1 MLSSSQKWVP
11 TKYMLRGVKFL
22 LDKPGAGLWLD
33 PGLRKTSI
41 VLAALTALKQEK
53 NLKRALVI
61 APLRVAQLTWP
72 GELRKW
78 TDFHHLKFNVLHG
91 GDKDDLLTDRVDVSL
106 INPEGLAWLFAKV
119 NPEKWPWDV
128 LVVDESTKFKS
139 WKAQRTKLL
148 CRYLDKFDR
157 RWILTGTP
165 APNGLGDVFAQVYIM
180 DGGKALGPHITKF
193 RNRYMVQ
200 GGYLGYQ
207 WLPRPG
213 AWEEVARK
221 IKPIVMRLDAK
232 DWIELPPLVYN
243 TIEVE
248 LPDAA
253 RQVYKKLERDFFVEL
268 EKGDVVAVNA
278 AALSTKLRQAT
289 NGSVYM
295 ADGAAHVLHDAK
307 LDALDDL
314 VEELQ
319 GSPLLVSVSFL
330 SEVAQIRARLGATIP
345 YLGGGVSGKVAEH
358 IVHNWNAGKLPVLL
372 VHPASV
378 SHGLNM
384 QENAHHLCWY
394 GLTWNLEEYDQLIR
408 RIWRSGQKQRV
419 IVHHIIARKTVDQ
432 AVVAALQDKSRNQS
446 ALLARLKEYRKA
458 ETRD

>member
-1 MLSSSQKWVP
+1 MISSSQKWVP
-11 TKYMLRGVKFL
+11 SRYMLRGVKFL
-22 LDKPGAGLWLD
+22 LERPGAGLWLD

-41 VLAALTALKQEK
+41 CLAAISMLKAEK
-53 NLKRALVI
+53 NFKRALVI

-72 GELRKW
+72 GELSKW
-78 TDFHHLKFNVLHG
+78 TDFKHLRFNLLHG
-91 GDKDDLLTDRVDVSL
+91 PDKAERLTDRADIDL
-106 INPEGLAWLFAKV
+106 INPEGLAWLFDAVKG
-119 NPEKWPWDV
+119 KWPWDV
-128 LVVDESTKFKS
+128 LVVDESTKFKNWS
-139 WKAQRTKLL
+139 AQRTKLL
-148 CRYLDKFDR
+148 RTHLHKFDR
-157 RWILTGTP
+157 RWTLTGTP
-165 APNGLGDVFAQVYIM
+165 APNGLGDVFSQAYIM
-180 DGGKALGPHITKF
+180 DGGQALGQFITQF

-221 IKPIVMRLDAK
+221 LKPIVMRLNAE
-232 DWIELPPLVYN
+232 DWIELPPLVHN

-248 LPDAA
+248 LPAAA
-253 RQVYKKLERDFFVEL
+253 RQTYKKLERDFFVEL
-268 EKGDVVAVNA
+268 EKGDIVAVNA

-295 ADGAAHVLHDAK
+295 EGGAAHVLHAAK
-307 LDALDDL
+307 LEALEDL

-330 SEVAQIRARLGATIP
+330 SEVEQIRASLGATVP
-345 YLGGGVSGKVAEH
+345 YLGGGVSTKVAEH
-358 IVHNWNAGKLPVLL
+358 IVHNWNEGKLPVLL

-408 RIWRSGQKQRV
+408 RIWRSGQTQRV
-419 IVHHIIARKTVDQ
+419 VVHHIIARGTVDQ
-432 AVVAALQDKSRNQS
+432 AVLAALHEKDRNQK
-446 ALLARLKEYRKA
+446 ALLSKLREYK
-458 ETRD
+458 RDVSGNN